1 MTPPA
6 SDSNNANTETA
17 IVKVLNP
24 APANARRIDMREIGF
39 KGSVSETAL
48 EQIEQTDARAQRVV
62 TTATRF
68 AFR

>member
-6 SDSNNANTETA
+6 SDPKKASAETS

-24 APANARRIDMREIGF
+24 ESENARRVDMRQLGF

>member
-6 SDSNNANTETA
+6 SDPKKASAETP

-24 APANARRIDMREIGF
+24 ESENARRIDMRLIGF
-39 KGSVSETAL
+39 KGAVSETAL

>member
-6 SDSNNANTETA
+6 SDPKKANAETL

-24 APANARRIDMREIGF
+24 EPENARRIDMRVIGF